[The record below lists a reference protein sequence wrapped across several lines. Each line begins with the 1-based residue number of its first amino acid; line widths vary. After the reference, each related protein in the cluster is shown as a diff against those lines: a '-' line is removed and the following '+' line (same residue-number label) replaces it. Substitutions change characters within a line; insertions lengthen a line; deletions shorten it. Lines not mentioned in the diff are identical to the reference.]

1 MSLVLSLY
9 GYCCL
14 YFSIS
19 LLFSFFVHILAE
31 CIRFVTCVCTFI
43 FRKSWG
49 LTECP
54 FEDSLLPKA
63 SYCTILLCWYLCI
76 VKVCEGVFNAH
87 LLALV
92 LFAVFVFIPPL
103 FFYVLISQ
111 VSVDQSSVP
120 LWPLSFSPL
129 FPPFF
134 PPFPFTPP
142 FPFLRIGNPEE
153 GY

>member
-1 MSLVLSLY
+1 MYVYFPKELRLDWMS
-9 GYCCL
+9 
-14 YFSIS
+14 
-19 LLFSFFVHILAE
+19 
-31 CIRFVTCVCTFI
+31 
-43 FRKSWG
+43 
-49 LTECP
+49 

-92 LFAVFVFIPPL
+92 LFAVFVFISS
-103 FFYVLISQ
+103 FIFYVLISQ

-134 PPFPFTPP
+134 PPSPLLPP

-153 GY
+153 RLLSLSKSFVEYSIYKISNNF